1 LTGGTIDIPKHGMSR
16 QELGW
21 MRNWL
26 LAQQLAGTIDV
37 EEEFRQSCFH
47 ITVYK
52 NYTPSTSTAPVDK
65 APRQPVTPANQVAS
79 DETSD
84 KPSDQ

>member
-1 LTGGTIDIPKHGMSR
+1 
-16 QELGW
+16 

-26 LAQQLAGTIDV
+26 LQEQLASNVDV

-52 NYTPSTSTAPVDK
+52 SYGGSPMPGRGHAL
-65 APRQPVTPANQVAS
+65 TPAQVAATGVGKS
-79 DETSD
+79 AQQSVSE
-84 KPSDQ
+84 